1 MCCWFINYLSHVFLY
16 IAMSK
21 KTRSIKQTGC
31 SKQKTRS
38 NLRKRRQI
46 SGGDAYNVMPAR
58 SIYPLNDYAVDP
70 QRMMRGG
77 SKSRK
82 YLYRGGESNGWT
94 PSQPVSTLFGTNN
107 RYLV

>member
-1 MCCWFINYLSHVFLY
+1 
-16 IAMSK
+16 MSK

-31 SKQKTRS
+31 SKQKTR
-38 NLRKRRQI
+38 NLRKTRNRI

-82 YLYRGGESNGWT
+82 YLYRGGESNAWT